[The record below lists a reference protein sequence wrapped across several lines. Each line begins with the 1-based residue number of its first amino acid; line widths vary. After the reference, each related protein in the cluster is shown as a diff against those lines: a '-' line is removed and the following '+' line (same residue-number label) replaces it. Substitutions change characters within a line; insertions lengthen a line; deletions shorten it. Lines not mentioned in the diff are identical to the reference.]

1 MVKKANPKKKKNGND
16 SKDPEK
22 EKCGVLKLSHC
33 LCVKL
38 EKKNDLEW
46 VACSDCNQW
55 FHVYCVRLNNLPYT
69 EEDVFTCCG
78 PNASPEAVASLAG
91 DVAAKLRAL
100 KLSRIIQSPE
110 RFQ

>member
-16 SKDPEK
+16 AKDADK
-22 EKCGVLKLSHC
+22 EKCGALKSSHC

-78 PNASPEAVASLAG
+78 PNASPEAVASRAG
-91 DVAAKLRAL
+91 EVHAKLQAL